1 MRRKVAARD
10 WLEASES
17 MRGTFRL
24 LIAED
29 LSPLLPD
36 VKASTLLVW
45 GDGDADTPLWM
56 GQRMESSIP
65 DAGLVVL
72 EGGHYVYAERAAEF
86 NRIAAHFLAEA

>member
-1 MRRKVAARD
+1 
-10 WLEASES
+10 
-17 MRGTFRL
+17 
-24 LIAED
+24 
-29 LSPLLPD
+29 
-36 VKASTLLVW
+36 
-45 GDGDADTPLWM
+45 M